1 MYKPLLVLLLFF
13 VVSGCAVSQNQ
24 RPPSSPDEVMNAPQG
39 RRFVRVPRPDIGFPI
54 GIGGIGGGIAG
65 VGGGGACP

>member
-1 MYKPLLVLLLFF
+1 MCKLLPVLLLY
-13 VVSGCAVSQNQ
+13 VVISGCAVSQDHG
-24 RPPSSPDEVMNAPQG
+24 PPPPQDALAHTPHG

-65 VGGGGACP
+65 VGAGGACP